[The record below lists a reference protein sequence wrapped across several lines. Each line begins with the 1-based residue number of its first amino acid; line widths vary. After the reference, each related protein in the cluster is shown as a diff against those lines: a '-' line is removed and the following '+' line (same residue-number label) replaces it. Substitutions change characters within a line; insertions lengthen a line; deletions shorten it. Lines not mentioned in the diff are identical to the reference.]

1 MVIAYTVLGV
11 TEDKEFSYNMHKLNN
26 KTYDYQL
33 NMPFMVNDDMLIES
47 PSAKPYDIPLPV
59 GIKKCNVSVIMVNVK
74 SVTIRS
80 ENFLVPL
87 RRTIKV
93 PEDSE
98 PTMGIIE
105 IPSNGLYNV
114 TNAVISM
121 PSGET
126 NALIAT
132 GTYINEYSGE
142 LKFPI
147 KYGKSPK
154 SLFSVDGG
162 GNTIK
167 AKLISAHNPLPTTLF
182 GIILSDIEYGG
193 VPSPDY

>member
-1 MVIAYTVLGV
+1 MVIQYTVLGV
-11 TEDKEFSYNMHKLNN
+11 TEDKEFSYVMKKLNN
-26 KTYDYQL
+26 KTYTYRL
-33 NMPFMVNDDMLIES
+33 NMPFMNKDGTLIES

-59 GIKKCNVSVIMVNVK
+59 GIKKCNVSVIMVDVK

-80 ENFLVPL
+80 ENFLLPL
-87 RRTIKV
+87 RRAIKV

-98 PTMGIIE
+98 PTMGIME

-162 GNTIK
+162 GNTIR
-167 AKLISAHNPLPTTLF
+167 AKLISTLTPLPTTLF
-182 GIILSDIEYGG
+182 SIILSDIEYGG

>member
-1 MVIAYTVLGV
+1 MVVQYTVFGV

-26 KTYDYQL
+26 KTYAYRL
-33 NMPFMVNDDMLIES
+33 NMPFMVNDGVLIES
-47 PSAKPYDIPLPV
+47 QSAKPYDIPLPV

-74 SVTIRS
+74 SVTIVS
-80 ENFLVPL
+80 ENFIVPL
-87 RRTIKV
+87 RRVIKV

-98 PTMGIIE
+98 TTMGIVE
-105 IPSNGLYNV
+105 IPSNGTYNV
-114 TNAVISM
+114 TNAVISAS
-121 PSGET
+121 SGDT

-132 GTYINEYSGE
+132 GSYINEYSGE

-154 SLFSVDGG
+154 SLFRVDGG
-162 GNTIK
+162 GNTIT
-167 AKLISAHNPLPTTLF
+167 ANLISTSIQLPTILF
-182 GIILSDIEYGG
+182 SVVLSDIEYGG